1 MVCTG
6 NRQAPPS
13 ALDAREREM
22 AEGTGLNNLVLK
34 RQSGEEISVRLNTN
48 DTGNPLRVEAQPS
61 PFGSLPC
68 MLACSEGP

>member
-6 NRQAPPS
+6 NRQALPS

-34 RQSGEEISVRLNTN
+34 RQSGKEISVRLNTN

-61 PFGSLPC
+61 PFRSMTY
-68 MLACSEGP
+68 MLGCSEGP